1 MPQVCSAPICTTKT
15 WGFPSLLSRRS
26 DLQSRKDIHHF
37 LVLTL
42 QCSPSLGQ
50 PQDTAK
56 ATTWKDLHF
65 TGVASRH
72 SFHSKSKVP
81 NWQQGSISKSASK
94 AALPTLP
101 RVRSRTS
108 TFLETEGCQI
118 LSLLQY
124 KQAASWATRIRHRIS
139 YWLEFGFLSLAP
151 SHSPDRGNS
160 GSPILLPPNWRQH
173 LPQSIQH
180 CHIWM
185 STSAAKSQ

>member
-1 MPQVCSAPICTTKT
+1 MLSSNMHNQNVRVSFPPFQKVRFTVQERH
-15 WGFPSLLSRRS
+15 PSLPCADPAVQSQLGTTTGHGKGNHMERS
-26 DLQSRKDIHHF
+26 
-37 LVLTL
+37 
-42 QCSPSLGQ
+42 SLY
-50 PQDTAK
+50 
-56 ATTWKDLHF
+56 W
-65 TGVASRH
+65 S
-72 SFHSKSKVP
+72 SIFHSKSKVP
-81 NWQQGSISKSASK
+81 NWQQGSISRSASK

-108 TFLETEGCQI
+108 TFLEIEGCQI